1 MSYSHG
7 LPSDPYSPF
16 SALLL
21 AATAPAATP
30 QAGDLKSGDYLDS
43 QDVSGHLF
51 RRPTNH
57 QVVLNSQYGRA
68 TNEHNQVL
76 NNLPVLPPT
85 DYASPLAVSPHQL
98 PPGFHPLGDH
108 SPFSLPPAAPYPLN
122 AEEQLP
128 AHRSNASIMPIH
140 QIVHRAD
147 QPPSSL
153 LRKHPSPPPTR
164 PLVAFKDRLSQRQ
177 RITSPPRLVRSSP
190 YATLAKPKPKPS
202 VLPNSN
208 SNLRP
213 LPRPAA
219 TPAPQV
225 TAKAPSPHSPVSD
238 TSQSSAGDAP
248 GPKPRV
254 FPKRLSA
261 SNKVS
266 LAKQREVY
274 DSFANN
280 DQIWTALA
288 LPESIA
294 QDIRVQFA
302 ELLNNSEI
310 QKRQYYENR
319 KALFCYTVELC
330 CRRSRHIIM
339 FSDIKR
345 AVKFTQT
352 SNKSNLRQS
361 VKKVLDLQKITPYTL
376 EEYLCYYYAKLAL
389 PLPLRAIFLE
399 VGGQVQQ
406 DCWFEGRQAKTL
418 AAASL
423 WECLQACYHCD
434 ALLSYYYK
442 HHQLPDKLSAFDPA
456 LPHSL
461 APPPSSTQPNDKE
474 AQPVAPPFIVGYEA
488 WRRTCP
494 LLLDKTNQLVGG
506 QAVCQQS
513 VANEPPP
520 VPFQLGLRWK
530 RWTRDEF
537 IPAVDLTEAT
547 FSRSIVN
554 LDKWILRALPADFCQ
569 RLYEHSQSTSCK
581 G

>member
-1 MSYSHG
+1 MSYPHG
-7 LPSDPYSPF
+7 LPTEPYAPF

-21 AATAPAATP
+21 AATAPTATP
-30 QAGDLKSGDYLDS
+30 RAGDIKSGDYLDTP
-43 QDVSGHLF
+43 DISGHLS

-57 QVVLNSQYGRA
+57 QVVLNSQYGLA

-76 NNLPVLPPT
+76 NNLPVLPPM

-98 PPGFHPLGDH
+98 PPGFHPLTSH
-108 SPFSLPPAAPYPLN
+108 SPFSLPLTATYPLV
-122 AEEQLP
+122 AEEQHP
-128 AHRSNASIMPIH
+128 THRSNASIMPIH

-177 RITSPPRLVRSSP
+177 RIASPPRLARPPP
-190 YATLAKPKPKPS
+190 YTTLAKPS
-202 VLPNSN
+202 VKRSTTSN
-208 SNLRP
+208 
-213 LPRPAA
+213 PRPRPTT
-219 TPAPQV
+219 TPNFQ
-225 TAKAPSPHSPVSD
+225 AKAPSPHSPVSD
-238 TSQSSAGDAP
+238 TSQSSIGEAP

-254 FPKRLSA
+254 ITKRLTA

-280 DQIWTALA
+280 DQIWAALA
-288 LPESIA
+288 LPEAIA

-330 CRRSRHIIM
+330 CRRSRHIII

-361 VKKVLDLQKITPYTL
+361 VKKVLGLQKITPYTL

-389 PLPLRAIFLE
+389 PLSLRAIFLE
-399 VGGQVQQ
+399 IGGQVQR

-434 ALLSYYYK
+434 GLLVYYYK
-442 HHQLPDKLSAFDPA
+442 HRQLPDKLSAFDPA
-456 LPHSL
+456 LPPTPAQPNSVEL
-461 APPPSSTQPNDKE
+461 QLTAPPP
-474 AQPVAPPFIVGYEA
+474 FISGYEA
-488 WRRTCP
+488 WCRTCP
-494 LLLDKTNQLVGG
+494 RLLERSSQLVDS
-506 QAVCQQS
+506 QTKDQHS
-513 VANEPPP
+513 VADEQPF
-520 VPFQLGLRWK
+520 VPLQLGLRWK
-530 RWTRDEF
+530 RWMRDEF

-569 RLYEHSQSTSCK
+569 RLYEHCQDTSRTAQ
-581 G
+581 